1 MFRYYREKLHVN
13 HFWELKGKA
22 TTFLNLHVCLV
33 VAEGGGGGGGGL
45 MKWTDILRFEIFLAV
60 GISVP

>member
-1 MFRYYREKLHVN
+1 MD
-13 HFWELKGKA
+13 
-22 TTFLNLHVCLV
+22 LHVCLV

-60 GISVP
+60 GISVCSLTWIELASYCFDKSV